1 VSARASIQGW
11 ILTIGA
17 FWRHATGAGILRDWV
32 QRALDAPDETEEHDD
47 DTRHYIKR
55 IPEFGDRWLCVIIN
69 VAKQPNKRRNRLLRS
84 PAEEET

>member
-1 VSARASIQGW
+1 MDTDLSGHFADMLEER
-11 ILTIGA
+11 
-17 FWRHATGAGILRDWV
+17 GILRDWV

-69 VAKQPNKRRNRLLRS
+69 VAKQPNKGVTAFFDRRLRRKH
-84 PAEEET
+84 ENQG